1 MSLNFNVHEKTV
13 ILATHFMTT
22 EERKIVAVIGA
33 GPAGITCA
41 YQLAKQGL
49 EVHVYEAA
57 PQVGGLAKTI
67 DLWGQKLDLGPHRF
81 FSDDTRVNKLWLEVA
96 GRDYRMVD
104 RLTRVYYKNKFY
116 FYPIKAFDALS
127 KLGVYTSAL
136 CFLSYLSE
144 KVFPTKQDG
153 TFESWVTS
161 RFGKKLFGIF
171 FKTYS
176 EKLWGIS
183 CKELDADFAAQ
194 RIKKF
199 SLGEAIKNAL
209 NIGGKKH
216 KTLVDQ
222 FAYPIHGT
230 GMIYE
235 RMQQYINTH
244 GGKVLVN
251 TPVKRVL
258 KNGDTINAIELMN
271 GEVLPYE
278 HVVSSMPFTVMVK
291 QLPEVPGQ
299 IVELA
304 NTLKFRNTILVYLN
318 VDGKDLFPDNWLY
331 VHSADLQMGRITN
344 FRNWV
349 PEILNGSDTTAVVL
363 EYWCYDEDALWTESD
378 EKLIARAT
386 EELYKTKLNNDK
398 QVIAGH
404 VHRIQRCYPVYDRGY
419 KDRLKTIE
427 SYLSGIK
434 GLSVIGRYG
443 AFKYNNQDH
452 SILMGLLA
460 ADNIVNDAHHNL
472 WDINT
477 DYENYQERSTI
488 TATGLS

>member
-1 MSLNFNVHEKTV
+1 MNSSKSTQ
-13 ILATHFMTT
+13 
-22 EERKIVAVIGA
+22 KVAVIGA
-33 GPAGITCA
+33 GPAGITAA
-41 YQLAKQGL
+41 YQLAKAGI
-49 EVHVYEAA
+49 EVHLYEAA

-67 DLWGQKLDLGPHRF
+67 DLWNQKLDLGPHRF

-96 GRDYRMVD
+96 GKDYRMVD

-127 KLGVYTSAL
+127 KLGLITSAH
-136 CFLSYLSE
+136 CFLSYMYE
-144 KVFPTKQDG
+144 KVNPTKQDG
-153 TFESWVTS
+153 TFETWVTS
-161 RFGKKLFGIF
+161 RFGQKLFEIF

-176 EKLWGIS
+176 EKLWGIT

-199 SLGEAIKNAL
+199 SLGEAIKSAL
-209 NIGGKKH
+209 GISGKKH

-222 FAYPIHGT
+222 FAYPTGGT

-235 RMQQYINTH
+235 RMEIFINAN
-244 GGKVLVN
+244 GGKVLCN

-258 KNGDTINAIELMN
+258 KEGETVNGIELMD
-271 GEVLPYE
+271 GSILPYD

-291 QLPEVPGQ
+291 QLPGVPQ
-299 IVELA
+299 HIVDLT

-318 VDGKDLFPDNWLY
+318 VDGTDLFPDNWLY
-331 VHSADLQMGRITN
+331 VHSTDLQMGRITN

-349 PEILNGSDTTAVVL
+349 PEILNGEKTTAVVL
-363 EYWCYDEDALWTESD
+363 EYWCYDNDAMWTQDDAS
-378 EKLIARAT
+378 LI
-386 EELYKTKLNNDK
+386 ELAKVELNKTGLNK
-398 QVIAGH
+398 GKPVLAGH
-404 VHRIQRCYPVYDRGY
+404 VHRIQRCYPVYDKGY
-419 KDRLKTIE
+419 KDRLKPIEQYLNTID
-427 SYLSGIK
+427 
-434 GLSVIGRYG
+434 GLSIIGRYG

-460 ADNIVNDAHHNL
+460 AENIVKANTEHNL

-477 DYENYQERSTI
+477 DYDNYQERSTI
-488 TATGLS
+488 TASGLSN

>member
-1 MSLNFNVHEKTV
+1 MK
-13 ILATHFMTT
+13 
-22 EERKIVAVIGA
+22 VAVIGA

-41 YQLAKQGL
+41 YELAKKGV
-49 EVHVYEAA
+49 EVHLYEAA

-67 DLWGQKLDLGPHRF
+67 NLWNQKLDLGPHRF

-116 FYPIKAFDALS
+116 YYPIKAFDALS
-127 KLGVYTSAL
+127 KLGIFTSAL
-136 CFLSYLSE
+136 CMLSYFRE
-144 KVFPTKQDG
+144 KMSPTALDG
-153 TFESWVTS
+153 TFENWVTN
-161 RFGKKLFGIF
+161 RFGKKLYEIF

-183 CKELDADFAAQ
+183 CRELDADFAAQ

-209 NIGGKKH
+209 NLGGKKH

-222 FAYPIHGT
+222 FAYPIGGT

-235 RMQQYINTH
+235 RMEQFIRNN
-244 GGKVLVN
+244 GGTVHLN

-258 KNGDTINAIELMN
+258 KEGDKVTAIELN
-271 GEVLPYE
+271 DGIIREYD

-291 QLPEVPGQ
+291 QLPGVPEE
-299 IVELA
+299 IVSLA
-304 NTLKFRNTILVYLN
+304 QTLRFRNTILVYLN
-318 VDGKDLFPDNWLY
+318 IEGKDLFPDNWLY
-331 VHSADLQMGRITN
+331 VHSADLKMGRITN

-349 PEILNGSDTTAVVL
+349 PEILNGEETTAVVL
-363 EYWCYDEDALWTESD
+363 EYWCYDEDPMWTQPDDS
-378 EKLIARAT
+378 LIQLAT
-386 EELYKTKLNNDK
+386 EELNKTKLNK
-398 QVIAGH
+398 EKPVIAGY

-419 KDRLKTIE
+419 KDRLKQIE
-427 SYLSGIK
+427 DYLQGIN

-460 ADNIVNDAHHNL
+460 ADNIVNKSAHNL
-472 WDINT
+472 WEINT

-488 TATGLS
+488 TATGLSM